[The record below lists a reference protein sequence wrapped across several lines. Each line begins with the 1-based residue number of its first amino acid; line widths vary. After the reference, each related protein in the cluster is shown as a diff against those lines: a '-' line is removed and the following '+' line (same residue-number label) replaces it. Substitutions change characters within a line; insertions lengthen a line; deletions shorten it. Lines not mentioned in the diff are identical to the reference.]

1 MKMMEIMK
9 CRKKN
14 FIEGESYIINTLIS
28 LNESINYDDNMDSS
42 RDSKISYKILN
53 NLRALKT

>member
-1 MKMMEIMK
+1 MMEIMK

>member
-14 FIEGESYIINTLIS
+14 FIEGESYIINTFIYLS
-28 LNESINYDDNMDSS
+28 ESINYDDNMDSS

>member
-14 FIEGESYIINTLIS
+14 LIEGESYIINTFIYLS
-28 LNESINYDDNMDSS
+28 ESINYDDNMDSS

>member
-1 MKMMEIMK
+1 MMEIIK
-9 CRKKN
+9 YRKKN
-14 FIEGESYIINTLIS
+14 FIEGESYIINTFIYLS
-28 LNESINYDDNMDSS
+28 ESINYDDNMDSS

>member
-1 MKMMEIMK
+1 MMEIMK

-14 FIEGESYIINTLIS
+14 LIEGESYIINTFIYLS
-28 LNESINYDDNMDSS
+28 ESINYDDNMDSN

>member
-1 MKMMEIMK
+1 MMEIMK

-14 FIEGESYIINTLIS
+14 LIEGESYIINTFIYLS
-28 LNESINYDDNMDSS
+28 ESINYDDNMDSS